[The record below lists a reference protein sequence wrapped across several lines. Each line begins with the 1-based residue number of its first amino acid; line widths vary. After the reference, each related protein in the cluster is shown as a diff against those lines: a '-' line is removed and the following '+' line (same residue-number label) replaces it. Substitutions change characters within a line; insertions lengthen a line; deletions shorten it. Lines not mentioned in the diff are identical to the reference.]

1 MDLRASLSDELR
13 RIEREEE
20 LCSRRKDDSEITDV
34 KIDRSFK
41 EGETIDLNLNFSK
54 KKKKPKAAI
63 VTKDRNEKFLLN
75 HPPKP
80 SAANLVLKSPVR
92 TTVAASVSDKVNY
105 MDDDEFGDFQ

>member
-54 KKKKPKAAI
+54 KKKE
-63 VTKDRNEKFLLN
+63 TE
-75 HPPKP
+75 
-80 SAANLVLKSPVR
+80 S
-92 TTVAASVSDKVNY
+92 SDCNKR
-105 MDDDEFGDFQ
+105 